1 LIRLLPDGL
10 TVLFCPAAA
19 LPALM
24 PVPADPPVA
33 VPVVVPLAGDP
44 VVMLPAAEV
53 PAELPPAVPPLDCA
67 SAQVPVNASAVANP
81 NVVSFIIAPFPW
93 CGANDLPAAA
103 FLAPDHSSLLFPAGL
118 PRPQPEIARMS
129 ADTTAAVGRYLAS
142 RYN

>member
-81 NVVSFIIAPFPW
+81 NVAIFMIAPFACFRGQHGVAALRSRGSITVR
-93 CGANDLPAAA
+93 CGLMRGAE
-103 FLAPDHSSLLFPAGL
+103 FLFSS
-118 PRPQPEIARMS
+118 EKW
-129 ADTTAAVGRYLAS
+129 LA
-142 RYN
+142 